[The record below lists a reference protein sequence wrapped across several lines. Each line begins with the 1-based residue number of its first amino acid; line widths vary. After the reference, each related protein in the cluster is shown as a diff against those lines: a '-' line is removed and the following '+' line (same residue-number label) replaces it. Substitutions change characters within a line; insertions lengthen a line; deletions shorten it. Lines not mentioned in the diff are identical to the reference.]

1 MNFKKWLE
9 YSDLGGEVS
18 YNHMNNVVAD
28 DGFNQLASKYMAG
41 RVKKPKLSDV
51 DSLFFGRQS
60 KKNKKGSK

>member
-1 MNFKKWLE
+1 MNFKQWLE

-41 RVKKPKLSDV
+41 RIRKPKLFNV
-51 DSLFFGRQS
+51 DSLFIGRKS
-60 KKNKKGSK
+60 RKKIHR

>member
-1 MNFKKWLE
+1 MNFKQWLE

-41 RVKKPKLSDV
+41 RIRKPKLSNV
-51 DSLFFGRQS
+51 DSLFIGRKS
-60 KKNKKGSK
+60 RKKMHR